1 MNKQSLLFTGVVAI
15 IAISLMLMAIQIF
28 AKKLKIKPESDQK
41 INISYSFWFGS
52 LLISF
57 ILILKTALDLL
68 ENSIELIIYSKTID
82 NVFIAIMEKISIF
95 IGFSFLFTFL
105 AYLIVQYILKFSIG
119 SRVDEIEIEKDN
131 IGYYL
136 IKGLLLIFLVI
147 SLASIFEHFLRW
159 FMPIVETPFYH

>member
-1 MNKQSLLFTGVVAI
+1 MWV
-15 IAISLMLMAIQIF
+15 MAIQLF

-41 INISYSFWFGS
+41 INMSYSLWFSS

-57 ILILKTALDLL
+57 ILFLKVALDLL

-82 NVFIAIMEKISIF
+82 NVFIAISEKVSIF
-95 IGFSFLFTFL
+95 MGFSFLFTFL

-119 SRVDEIEIEKDN
+119 SRVDKIEIEKDN
-131 IGYYL
+131 IGYYI
-136 IKGLLLIFLVI
+136 IKGLILIFLVI

-159 FMPIVETPFYH
+159 FMPAVETPFYH